1 MGLFHEIKIK
11 WWDDIGTV
19 ASLVKKWEPKKCKTE
34 KDYELSLYVYLH
46 EMLPNTQITKQYAR
60 GRIKAD
66 LVVADK
72 IIIELKTNL
81 KTTDQYLKLIGQIS
95 QYREWEG
102 KIIILL
108 TGETEISLKK
118 DLMKFCKE
126 IFTEF
131 NLLDPFGMNSRIMI
145 CEK

>member
-1 MGLFHEIKIK
+1 MK
-11 WWDDIGTV
+11 WLDDIGTV
-19 ASLVKKWEPKKCKTE
+19 KSLIQKWDAKKCKTE
-34 KDYELSLYVYLH
+34 KDYELSLYTYLH
-46 EMLPNTQITKQYAR
+46 KMLPNMQITKQYAR

-81 KTTDQYLKLIGQIS
+81 KTTDQYLKLVGQIS
-95 QYREWEG
+95 QYKEWEG

-118 DLMKFCKE
+118 DLIKFCRE
-126 IFTEF
+126 IFNEF
-131 NLLDPFGMNSRIMI
+131 DLLDPFGINSRIMI